1 MLKKLALMYISIK
14 ITGIKIKS
22 SNRKINTNSQGNKI
36 PKQGS
41 HFICLLRILIDSVF
55 RTGKNYYPQVFLEE
69 CKYVIKEKMI
79 NKYITGDAEI
89 SDYDQ
94 DSSDDEILEKIT
106 IKKNSDEEDSSE
118 EDSSEEDSFYTQT
131 NVIKIYLNKEEI
143 II

>member
-1 MLKKLALMYISIK
+1 MSIK
-14 ITGIKIKS
+14 
-22 SNRKINTNSQGNKI
+22 
-36 PKQGS
+36 
-41 HFICLLRILIDSVF
+41 DSVF

>member
-1 MLKKLALMYISIK
+1 M
-14 ITGIKIKS
+14 
-22 SNRKINTNSQGNKI
+22 
-36 PKQGS
+36 
-41 HFICLLRILIDSVF
+41 IDSVF

-118 EDSSEEDSFYTQT
+118 EDSFYTQT